1 MTASGQ
7 DLHFRALGNSS
18 VQPGLEQHSSRRV
31 SAIFSLKFPLS
42 RFCLS
47 GEPLWTCQNH
57 HRVKLC
63 NKIPAPPC
71 FQCWYRESLFP
82 LYLERKDSSCSA
94 KSKQVT
100 PMDQWLHG
108 VKTGTH
114 RRCISDSTVPQGAR
128 LKQQAFCSH
137 TPCLLNHPCSGL
149 TPCPGC
155 HGSTSYSWLILQETK
170 T

>member
-1 MTASGQ
+1 MCSQGWSSTPPGECQLYFLS
-7 DLHFRALGNSS
+7 NS
-18 VQPGLEQHSSRRV
+18 
-31 SAIFSLKFPLS
+31 LS
-42 RFCLS
+42 RGSVFQVSRFGPVKTITELNFAIKCL
-47 GEPLWTCQNH
+47 LLQ
-57 HRVKLC
+57 
-63 NKIPAPPC
+63 C

-82 LYLERKDSSCSA
+82 LYLERKDSSRSA

-100 PMDQWLHG
+100 PMDQWLHH

-128 LKQQAFCSH
+128 PKQQAFCSH